1 MANRFWV
8 GGSGNWDATSTANWA
23 ATSGGAAGASAPTAV
38 DDVYFDAASNVGT
51 NPFTVT
57 VTGTSS
63 APAVCRD
70 FSTGGA
76 GGALDGA
83 MTLTMGATAFMNC
96 FGSMTLPATNLTW
109 TGVSGA
115 TLTFRGSVAGKTVT
129 TNGVTFTAMVIS
141 FDGVGSSWTL
151 GSAFTNTTNGLAV
164 LGGTLNS
171 GNYNIT
177 TPQLAS
183 SGTSVKA
190 ISLGSSTLSCAA
202 STPIS
207 ISGSNLTFN
216 AGTSTIDCSNTSPTF
231 NGGGLTFYNVTFSN
245 ATSGTATINGANTF
259 NDLTFTS
266 VSGTGYRFIILGA
279 NQTVSG
285 TLTFGTGNTAI
296 KRMRVVSDTIGTRRT
311 ITLNGTLAA
320 IADVDFRDIG
330 AAGTVATPWT
340 GTRLGDCKNNNNITF
355 DAPKTVYWNLAGTQ
369 NWSATGWATT
379 NNGTPAVNNF
389 PLAQDVAT
397 FTEAGAAGTV
407 SIDANW
413 QIGTIQMA
421 DGVSNRTTAFTLS
434 IGANPSIY
442 GNMTLFSNLVISGTG
457 TSFFTGQ
464 GVTQVITSAG
474 RSFTNAMTVNSPT
487 GTVQL
492 FDDLTNTNTAAPF
505 TLFSGTLDL
514 NGKTLT
520 CVFFD
525 SNNAAVRTIAFSS
538 GNVTADGNNRTVWT
552 TDTATN
558 LTVTGTP
565 VVNLTY
571 SGAVGTRTFVH
582 GSTGG
587 TEANSISFNVS
598 AGTDTV
604 SSFGANRQVRN
615 LNFTGFSGT
624 LANTA
629 RIIYGNLT
637 LSSGMT
643 LSAGSSSLEFRAS
656 SGTQTVTSNGK
667 TMDFPVTVNAPGAT
681 VFLADNMTV
690 GSTRTFFLIAGT
702 LDLGG
707 NKVLSTGLFSSSN
720 SNTRT
725 IAFGTGNITVTGN
738 NTTVFTTSTATGLAV
753 AGTPVINATYSGGTG
768 TRTITM
774 GAAGEANAIS
784 VNVTAGTD
792 IVSLGTTNGAYK
804 NIDFTGF
811 SGSATLNN
819 SILCFGNLTFSS
831 TMTFIGGAQSFSF
844 AATSGTQTV
853 VFNGVIVDRPITVN
867 ASNATVKF
875 TDALTQGSTRNFILL
890 AGTLEL
896 AASATST
903 VGVFITQGTTL
914 RTLKSTTNGVQAT
927 LSQASG
933 TVSASYTTIK
943 DINATGGATWQAFVT
958 NQNVDAGNN
967 TGWDFYAQQGRY
979 IYNVRKN
986 KRILL

>member
-1 MANRFWV
+1 MATYYWV
-8 GGSGNWDATSTANWA
+8 GGSGNWDATSTANWSNA
-23 ATSGGAAGASAPTAV
+23 SGGSSGFGPPTSA
-38 DDVYFDAASNVGT
+38 DDVIFDAGSNVGT

-57 VTGTSS
+57 VTGTSA

-83 MTLTMGATAFMNC
+83 MTLSMGATAFMEC

-202 STPIS
+202 STPIN

-231 NGGGLTFYNVTFSN
+231 NGGGQTFYNVTFSS
-245 ATSGTATINGANTF
+245 ATSGTAIINGANTF
-259 NDLTFTS
+259 NNLTFTS
-266 VSGTGYRFIILGA
+266 VGGTGYRFITLGA

-296 KRMRVVSDTIGTRRT
+296 RRMRVVSDAIGTRRT
-311 ITLNGTLAA
+311 ITLNGTLASV
-320 IADVDFRDIG
+320 ADVDFRDIG

-355 DAPKTVYWNLAGTQ
+355 ATPKTVYWNLAGSQ
-369 NWSATGWATT
+369 NWSATGWALT
-379 NNGTPAVNNF
+379 NTGVPAVNNF
-389 PLAQDVAT
+389 PLAQDTAT
-397 FTEAGAAGTV
+397 FTEAGAAGTI

-421 DGVSNRTTAFTLS
+421 DGISNRTTAFTLATGS
-434 IGANPSIY
+434 VLPTIY
-442 GNMTLFSNLVISGTG
+442 GSVTLFSGLTLTGTG
-457 TSFFTGQ
+457 TCFFAGQ
-464 GVTQVITSAG
+464 GTTQTITSAG
-474 RSFTNAMTVNSPT
+474 VSFP
-487 GTVQL
+487 Q
-492 FDDLTNTNTAAPF
+492 P
-505 TLFSGTLDL
+505 
-514 NGKTLT
+514 
-520 CVFFD
+520 
-525 SNNAAVRTIAFSS
+525 I
-538 GNVTADGNNRTVWT
+538 
-552 TDTATN
+552 
-558 LTVTGTP
+558 
-565 VVNLTY
+565 
-571 SGAVGTRTFVH
+571 
-582 GSTGG
+582 
-587 TEANSISFNVS
+587 
-598 AGTDTV
+598 TV
-604 SSFGANRQVRN
+604 SSP
-615 LNFTGFSGT
+615 SGT
-624 LANTA
+624 FQLS
-629 RIIYGNLT
+629 GNLAT
-637 LSSGMT
+637 T
-643 LSAGSSSLEFRAS
+643 SATAFS
-656 SGTQTVTSNGK
+656 
-667 TMDFPVTVNAPGAT
+667 
-681 VFLADNMTV
+681 
-690 GSTRTFFLIAGT
+690 LIAGT
-702 LDLGG
+702 LNL
-707 NKVLSTGLFSSSN
+707 NNNTLTCVAFNSSN
-720 SNTRT
+720 SNTR
-725 IAFGTGNITVTGN
+725 ALSFGTGNITVTGN
-738 NTTVFTTSTATGLAV
+738 NATVFTTSTATGLTV

-768 TRTITM
+768 TRTINL

-792 IVSLGTTNGAYK
+792 TVSLATTNGAYK
-804 NIDFTGF
+804 NINFTGF
-811 SGSATLNN
+811 SGSLTHTN
-819 SILCFGNLTFSS
+819 SFIVFGNLTFSS
-831 TMTFIGGAQSFSF
+831 TMTYIGGTQSFSF

-853 VFNGVIVDRPITVN
+853 VFNGVIVDRPIIVN

-875 TDALTQGSTRNFILL
+875 TDALTQGSTRNFALL

-903 VGVFITQGTTL
+903 VGVFLTQGTTL
-914 RTLKSTTNGVQAT
+914 RTLKSTTNGVRAT

-933 TVSASYTTIK
+933 TVSATYTTIQ
-943 DINATGGATWQAFVT
+943 DINATGGATWNAFYV
-958 NQNVDAGNN
+958 NNNVDAGNN
-967 TGWDFYAQQGRY
+967 TGWNFTDSP
-979 IYNVRKN
+979 INVSESGMKLRSFTE
-986 KRILL
+986 RRRF